1 MWSINDEGM
10 HNYDVI
16 YIKLI
21 MLVLII
27 YMNLAQFAE
36 YTILDQPLPT
46 NMIDLYK
53 LRNEMAVQL
62 LNASGMML

>member
-1 MWSINDEGM
+1 
-10 HNYDVI
+10 
-16 YIKLI
+16 
-21 MLVLII
+21 MLALII

-36 YTILDQPLPT
+36 CIILDKPLLT

-62 LNASGMML
+62 LNASGIRCNTTYTQCLYMSLTYII